1 MTKVE
6 LIAAVAENAGL
17 SKKDAE
23 QAVNATVE
31 AITKALA
38 EGDKVSLVGFGTFE
52 TRERPARKGRNPR
65 TKEEITIPATTTPA
79 FKAGKALKDA
89 VAKSAFW
96 NTLPASG
103 GLTAPAAGFFVS
115 EERNKQCALTNI

>member
-17 SKKDAE
+17 SKKKAE

-31 AITKALA
+31 AITQALA
-38 EGDKVSLVGFGTFE
+38 QGDKVSLVGFGTFE
-52 TRERPARKGRNPR
+52 IRERPARKGRNPR

-89 VAKSAFW
+89 VAK
-96 NTLPASG
+96 
-103 GLTAPAAGFFVS
+103 
-115 EERNKQCALTNI
+115 

>member
-38 EGDKVSLVGFGTFE
+38 EGDKVSLH
-52 TRERPARKGRNPR
+52 
-65 TKEEITIPATTTPA
+65 
-79 FKAGKALKDA
+79 L
-89 VAKSAFW
+89 
-96 NTLPASG
+96 
-103 GLTAPAAGFFVS
+103 
-115 EERNKQCALTNI
+115 